1 MNSYRL
7 YNNFK
12 DCIECMDYHNNYTK
26 TIRTYKNYKK
36 TIRPYNNFK
45 KTIKVKKMKSF
56 FQKLVKMRQYRGTP
70 IIDRLFTNL

>member
-12 DCIECMDYHNNYTK
+12 DCIKCMDYHNNYTK
-26 TIRTYKNYKK
+26 TIRTYKNYYNNFKK

-45 KTIKVKKMKSF
+45 KTI
-56 FQKLVKMRQYRGTP
+56 TP
-70 IIDRLFTNL
+70 YKFP